1 MLERYDKASAASTAA
16 AAAAAALVDFQE
28 KDRVDALT
36 DAQPDECL

>member
-16 AAAAAALVDFQE
+16 AAAAALVDFQE
-28 KDRVDALT
+28 KDRVDVLT